1 MTTIS
6 LPPSPVSRDLCDKC
20 RNKKD
25 VRDAEITA
33 LQRRLEDIAAA
44 AFGGRVLTPK
54 LPDGKGW
61 PLEALRSDALDPT
74 LRLRL
79 HLTEQQCEV
88 VYTMETWQAAAEWLH
103 EQGMRA

>member
-1 MTTIS
+1 
-6 LPPSPVSRDLCDKC
+6 CDKC

-103 EQGMRA
+103 EQGEKA